1 MLVEKAWAACDVSSG
16 SVDIAECFAPA
27 KTFTSLGHLV
37 GVLSQNFILIGGII
51 FFVLVF
57 IAGFGM
63 IQGAGSEDS
72 KQMEKGKMMFT
83 YAIIGFAIIFG
94 AYWIVQ
100 IVNMITNGALGG
112 IFQ

>member
-1 MLVEKAWAACDVSSG
+1 MPTITPCPTAMG
-16 SVDIAECFAPA
+16 GGVDIGACYAPSL
-27 KTFTSLGHLV
+27 TFKSLGHLV
-37 GVLSQNFILIGGII
+37 GVLSQNFILIAGII
-51 FFVLVF
+51 FFVLVL

-63 IQGAGSEDS
+63 IAGAGSEDS

-94 AYWIVQ
+94 AYWAVQ

-112 IFQ
+112 IFR